1 MSNNLLNEYEYL
13 DFLNQL
19 SSNYINYNTLDEFL
33 QYLFDI
39 LPPTT
44 VLSKIAFYELNRDTY
59 ELQLTKS
66 NYIKDNTPDELF
78 PLLMVNGTITNTL
91 TNVETSYYYDNDTKE
106 SYICIPIIGYE
117 GILGL
122 LVTSS
127 QVVDIEQ
134 SELLKKRLFL
144 AANIIGLAIN
154 SIQTNIDK
162 NYIKDMQEQIIAM
175 KTIELRRNEHNLKLK
190 MDQLTS
196 NLSRSI
202 PHEIRTPFLHIIG
215 LSDMLLKIPAISEME
230 DSSEIKD
237 IALDLNTAAKR
248 LNYVLDNYIYYAN
261 LITKSFNSSDIEN
274 ENSQFTEDTDSILFE
289 IANELAYAHNRTDDL
304 VLNLEPATIVG
315 SNSMISKLFYEI
327 ISNAF
332 IFSKKGTKIEI
343 TSIDLGAQL
352 LVVIADHGLGMT
364 EDEIHGIGPFVQFNR
379 ELNEQQGLGLGLSI
393 ATKILAILDG
403 DIDIVSKKNVSTEI
417 RLSLRKYIQD
427 DFATF

>member
-289 IANELAYAHNRTDDL
+289 IANELAYSHNRTDDL

-343 TSIDLGAQL
+343 TSIDMGAQL